1 LTFGVSYTY
10 SKANGDGED
19 GGNESPGWQAGDR
32 ASSRGR
38 TAFDLT
44 HNAVIHFVYEL
55 PFGKSLNGVLGTLFK
70 GWQTNGI
77 LSLRS
82 GFPFSVTV
90 PAGDLNTG
98 NDGSPVRPDRIKDG
112 RLDNPTRRLWYDPTA
127 FQRVT
132 CNIPSRQDLCHYG
145 SAGRNILVAPGQR
158 TLDGSAFKNFV
169 ITERIRLQFRAEL
182 FNALNTPFFGQP
194 NNLGFVSAT
203 SVVPDGPRVGEIRS
217 LRSAMRIIQFGLK
230 IYF

>member
-1 LTFGVSYTY
+1 M
-10 SKANGDGED
+10 
-19 GGNESPGWQAGDR
+19 
-32 ASSRGR
+32 
-38 TAFDLT
+38 T

-55 PFGKSLNGVLGTLFK
+55 PFGKTWKGVPGVLLK

-77 LSLRS
+77 VSLRT
-82 GFPFSVTV
+82 GFPFSATV

-98 NDGSPVRPDRIKDG
+98 NDGSPVRPDRLADG
-112 RLDNPTRRLWYDPTA
+112 RRDNPSRQLWFDPTA

-145 SAGRNILVAPGQR
+145 SAGRNILVSPGQHN
-158 TLDGSAFKNFV
+158 LDGSAFKNFN
-169 ITERIRLQFRAEL
+169 ITERFKLQFRGEL

-194 NNLGFVSAT
+194 NNLSFVSAT

-230 IYF
+230 LYF